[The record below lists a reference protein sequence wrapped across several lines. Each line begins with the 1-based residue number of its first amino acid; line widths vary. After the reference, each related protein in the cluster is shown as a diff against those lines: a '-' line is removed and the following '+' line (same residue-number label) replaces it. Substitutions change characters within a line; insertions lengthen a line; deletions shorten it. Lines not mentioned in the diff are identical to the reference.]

1 MAWNDIIDEIRKY
14 TDPEGL
20 VYLQVAQNEVDPVDK
35 ALRNGDLKD
44 VVTII
49 RKLLPYLRSLVP
61 HVNNAGLQKSL
72 TSMGGRAEKFANA
85 FDSGGLTMWALN
97 SFLLSESSNLGNI
110 LTALLHAV
118 NGLLKDFGGVVDGLL
133 GSRS

>member
-14 TDPEGL
+14 TNPEGL

-35 ALRNGDLKD
+35 ALRNGDLKG

-72 TSMGGRAEKFANA
+72 TVVELK
-85 FDSGGLTMWALN
+85 N
-97 SFLLSESSNLGNI
+97 SQTHLIQVVLLC
-110 LTALLHAV
+110 
-118 NGLLKDFGGVVDGLL
+118 GLLIASCYQNREIWATF
-133 GSRS
+133 